1 MTSGALPANPFV
13 AAGMI
18 EDPRLFVGRKDELH
32 AIASRM
38 KGDQPT
44 SINIVGD
51 KHIGKSSLLH
61 YFVLTWQQRVLNN
74 SNYVVI
80 YLPLRGVDCQTE
92 TGFYEAVAEGLL
104 SHVQG
109 WQQRSL
115 QNCWRSKP
123 LNRQAFSD
131 AVKQWKQQGKLPVL
145 CLDDFESLLKYPD
158 KFDNGFYD
166 NLRSLMDSNALML
179 VVASRKQLDVY
190 ANEHRFVSSFFNIGH
205 TIFLNELT
213 TDEAIELSR
222 LPTRSTNGAAL
233 SVDEQNHAQQ
243 WGDRHPCKLQLAGYY
258 LWEARQQGKAIKWA
272 KQQFEQQLTKAKS
285 PSNGQQWQL
294 WLRWLVWDLPV
305 RLGKIPQFI
314 GVSVDEIIQLTR
326 CQPYL
331 VQLMCYEVVELL
343 NRDIR
348 RNRREAD
355 TAKATAQDVQKVIPV
370 VLERGDQYFRE
381 LWRSLTDSDRSL
393 LRRIIHGETPTPQD
407 KGVVRKLTRKEILTQ
422 EGNAFQVPLVQKYIE
437 QLLEEE

>member
-1 MTSGALPANPFV
+1 MTSGALPDNPFV
-13 AAGMI
+13 TAGMI

-51 KHIGKSSLLH
+51 NHIGKSSLLH

-74 SNYVVI
+74 SSSYVVI

-104 SHVQG
+104 SHVPG

-115 QNCWRSKP
+115 QNCWKSKP

-166 NLRSLMDSNALML
+166 NLRSLMDNSNALML
-179 VVASRKQLDVY
+179 VVTSRKPLGVY
-190 ANEHRFVSSFFNIGH
+190 ANEHRFVSKFFNIAH
-205 TIFLNELT
+205 TISLNELT

-233 SVDEQNHAQQ
+233 SVDEQNHA
-243 WGDRHPCKLQLAGYY
+243 R
-258 LWEARQQGKAIKWA
+258 
-272 KQQFEQQLTKAKS
+272 S
-285 PSNGQQWQL
+285 PRFDS
-294 WLRWLVWDLPV
+294 
-305 RLGKIPQFI
+305 
-314 GVSVDEIIQLTR
+314 
-326 CQPYL
+326 
-331 VQLMCYEVVELL
+331 
-343 NRDIR
+343 
-348 RNRREAD
+348 
-355 TAKATAQDVQKVIPV
+355 TAS
-370 VLERGDQYFRE
+370 RE
-381 LWRSLTDSDRSL
+381 L
-393 LRRIIHGETPTPQD
+393 
-407 KGVVRKLTRKEILTQ
+407 
-422 EGNAFQVPLVQKYIE
+422 
-437 QLLEEE
+437 

>member
-1 MTSGALPANPFV
+1 MASGALPDNPFV

-61 YFVLTWQQRVLNN
+61 YFVLTWQQRGLDANR
-74 SNYVVI
+74 YVVI

-104 SHVQG
+104 SYIPG
-109 WQQRSL
+109 WQL
-115 QNCWRSKP
+115 QLRNPWRIKP

-131 AVKQWKQQGKLPVL
+131 AVKEWKQQGKLPVL

-158 KFDNGFYD
+158 KFHNGFYD

-179 VVASRKQLDVY
+179 VVASCKQLDVY

-205 TIFLNELT
+205 TIYLKELT

-222 LPTRSTNGAAL
+222 LPTRSINGAAL
-233 SVDEQNHAQQ
+233 SVDEQSHAQQ
-243 WGDRHPCKLQLAGYY
+243 WGDRHPYKLQLAGSY

-272 KQQFEQQLTKAKS
+272 KQQFKQQLTKAKS
-285 PSNGQQWQL
+285 ASNGQRWQL

-314 GVSVDEIIQLTR
+314 GVTVGDIGNWITG
-326 CQPYL
+326 L
-331 VQLMCYEVVELL
+331 VMLL
-343 NRDIR
+343 F
-348 RNRREAD
+348 
-355 TAKATAQDVQKVIPV
+355 PV
-370 VLERGDQYFRE
+370 LVLV
-381 LWRSLTDSDRSL
+381 
-393 LRRIIHGETPTPQD
+393 
-407 KGVVRKLTRKEILTQ
+407 GVVRWNEVWDFVRDKLGIK
-422 EGNAFQVPLVQKYIE
+422 
-437 QLLEEE
+437 

>member
-1 MTSGALPANPFV
+1 MTSGALPSNPFV

-18 EDPRLFVGRKDELH
+18 EDSRLFVGRIDELN

-44 SINIVGD
+44 SINIVGE

-61 YFVLTWQQRVLNN
+61 YFVLTWEQRVLN
-74 SNYVVI
+74 SSSYVVI
-80 YLPLRGVDCQTE
+80 YLALRGVDCQTE

-104 SHVQG
+104 SHVPG
-109 WQQRSL
+109 RQQSSL
-115 QNCWRSKP
+115 QNPWKTKP

-145 CLDDFESLLKYPD
+145 CLDDFECLLKYPD

-190 ANEHRFVSSFFNIGH
+190 AKEYRFVSSFFNIAH
-205 TIFLNELT
+205 TIYLNELT

-222 LPTRSTNGAAL
+222 LPSSTIGAAL

-243 WGDRHPCKLQLAGYY
+243 WGNRHPYKLQLAGYY

-272 KQQFEQQLTKAKS
+272 KQQFEQQLNVT
-285 PSNGQQWQL
+285 PSGKQQWNWRS
-294 WLRWLVWDLPV
+294 WLYFIFVAVPK
-305 RLGKIPQFI
+305 RLGSFIKLI
-314 GVSVDEIIQLTR
+314 GVTVNDVSSWIIGMVI
-326 CQPYL
+326 L
-331 VQLMCYEVVELL
+331 VMFVLVLMRVLDWNQVW
-343 NRDIR
+343 NFVRD
-348 RNRREAD
+348 
-355 TAKATAQDVQKVIPV
+355 
-370 VLERGDQYFRE
+370 
-381 LWRSLTDSDRSL
+381 
-393 LRRIIHGETPTPQD
+393 
-407 KGVVRKLTRKEILTQ
+407 KLGIK
-422 EGNAFQVPLVQKYIE
+422 
-437 QLLEEE
+437 

>member
-1 MTSGALPANPFV
+1 MTSGALPSNPFV

-18 EDPRLFVGRKDELH
+18 EDPRVFVGRKDELH

-74 SNYVVI
+74 SNSYVVI

-104 SHVQG
+104 SHVRG
-109 WQQRSL
+109 WQQSSL
-115 QNCWRSKP
+115 QNPWKTKP

-205 TIFLNELT
+205 TISLKELT

-222 LPTRSTNGAAL
+222 LPSRSTIGAAL

-243 WGDRHPCKLQLAGYY
+243 WGDRYPYKLQLAGYY
-258 LWEARQQGKAIKWA
+258 LWEARQQGKPIKWA

-285 PSNGQQWQL
+285 PSKGQLWQL
-294 WLRWLVWDLPV
+294 WLRRLVWDLPV

-314 GVSVDEIIQLTR
+314 GVTVGDIGNWITG
-326 CQPYL
+326 L
-331 VQLMCYEVVELL
+331 VMLL
-343 NRDIR
+343 L
-348 RNRREAD
+348 
-355 TAKATAQDVQKVIPV
+355 PV
-370 VLERGDQYFRE
+370 LVLV
-381 LWRSLTDSDRSL
+381 
-393 LRRIIHGETPTPQD
+393 
-407 KGVVRKLTRKEILTQ
+407 GVVRWNEVWDFVRDKLGIK
-422 EGNAFQVPLVQKYIE
+422 
-437 QLLEEE
+437 

>member
-1 MTSGALPANPFV
+1 MTSGALPSNPFV

-44 SINIVGD
+44 SINIVGE

-61 YFVLTWQQRVLNN
+61 YFVRTWEQRVLQNTDR
-74 SNYVVI
+74 YVVI

-104 SHVQG
+104 NHVPG

-115 QNCWRSKP
+115 QNCWKTKP

-131 AVKQWKQQGKLPVL
+131 AVKEWKQQVKLPVL

-190 ANEHRFVSSFFNIGH
+190 ANEHRFVSSFFNLGN
-205 TIFLNELT
+205 TIYLKELT

-222 LPTRSTNGAAL
+222 LPSRSTNGAAL

-243 WGDRHPCKLQLAGYY
+243 WGNCHPYKLQLAGYY

-272 KQQFEQQLTKAKS
+272 KQQFDQQLANSKS
-285 PSNGQQWQL
+285 KVKGKWWQL
-294 WLRWLVWDLPV
+294 WLHWLVWDLPV
-305 RLGKIPQFI
+305 RLGRIAKFI
-314 GVSVDEIIQLTR
+314 GGAVDDVSNWIIGMVILLLLVLVLVGVLHWDE
-326 CQPYL
+326 
-331 VQLMCYEVVELL
+331 VWDFV
-343 NRDIR
+343 RD
-348 RNRREAD
+348 
-355 TAKATAQDVQKVIPV
+355 
-370 VLERGDQYFRE
+370 
-381 LWRSLTDSDRSL
+381 
-393 LRRIIHGETPTPQD
+393 
-407 KGVVRKLTRKEILTQ
+407 KLGIK
-422 EGNAFQVPLVQKYIE
+422 
-437 QLLEEE
+437 

>member
-1 MTSGALPANPFV
+1 MASGAPPDNPFV

-18 EDPRLFVGRKDELH
+18 EDPSLFVGRKDELH

-44 SINIVGD
+44 SINIVGE

-74 SNYVVI
+74 SSSYVVI

-104 SHVQG
+104 SHIPG
-109 WQQRSL
+109 WQL
-115 QNCWRSKP
+115 QLRNPWKSKP

-131 AVKQWKQQGKLPVL
+131 AVKEWKQQGKLPVL
-145 CLDDFESLLKYPD
+145 CLDDFESLLKHPD

-190 ANEHRFVSSFFNIGH
+190 ANDYHFGSSFFNIGH
-205 TIFLNELT
+205 TIYLKELT

-233 SVDEQNHAQQ
+233 SEDEQIYAQK
-243 WGDRHPCKLQLAGYY
+243 WGNYHPYKLQLAGYY

-272 KQQFEQQLTKAKS
+272 KQQFEQQLANPKQQQ
-285 PSNGQQWQL
+285 SNWRSHL
-294 WLRWLVWDLPV
+294 YFIFVDLPKC
-305 RLGKIPQFI
+305 LGSFTKF
-314 GVSVDEIIQLTR
+314 T
-326 CQPYL
+326 
-331 VQLMCYEVVELL
+331 
-343 NRDIR
+343 
-348 RNRREAD
+348 
-355 TAKATAQDVQKVIPV
+355 
-370 VLERGDQYFRE
+370 
-381 LWRSLTDSDRSL
+381 
-393 LRRIIHGETPTPQD
+393 GETVGDFGSWIIGMAIIVMVILALAGVLHWNQIWDFVRD
-407 KGVVRKLTRKEILTQ
+407 KLGIK
-422 EGNAFQVPLVQKYIE
+422 
-437 QLLEEE
+437 

>member
-1 MTSGALPANPFV
+1 MTSGALPDNPFV

-61 YFVLTWQQRVLNN
+61 YFVLTWQQRILNN
-74 SNYVVI
+74 SSNYVVI

-104 SHVQG
+104 NHVQG

-115 QNCWRSKP
+115 QNCWKTKP

-166 NLRSLMDSNALML
+166 NLRSLIENNALML
-179 VVASRKQLDVY
+179 VVASRKSLKVY
-190 ANEHRFVSSFFNIGH
+190 GNEYRFVSTFFNMAHCIV
-205 TIFLNELT
+205 LRELT
-213 TDEAIELSR
+213 TDEAIELIR

-243 WGDRHPCKLQLAGYY
+243 WGNRHPYKLQLAGYY

-272 KQQFEQQLTKAKS
+272 KQQFEQQLANPKS
-285 PSNGQQWQL
+285 KVKRQGWQL
-294 WLRWLVWDLPV
+294 WLHWLVWDLPV
-305 RLGKIPQFI
+305 RLGRIAKFI
-314 GVSVDEIIQLTR
+314 GKAVDDVSNWIIGMVILLL
-326 CQPYL
+326 L
-331 VQLMCYEVVELL
+331 VLVLVGVLHWNEVWDFV
-343 NRDIR
+343 RD
-348 RNRREAD
+348 
-355 TAKATAQDVQKVIPV
+355 
-370 VLERGDQYFRE
+370 
-381 LWRSLTDSDRSL
+381 
-393 LRRIIHGETPTPQD
+393 
-407 KGVVRKLTRKEILTQ
+407 KLGIK
-422 EGNAFQVPLVQKYIE
+422 
-437 QLLEEE
+437 